1 MKWSVRLARVS
12 GIDIRVHVTLALVL
26 LFGAWQYGKYHGG
39 RGAWFGLLFMICLFG
54 CVALHELG
62 HSLMAQRLG
71 MHVKEIVLLPI
82 GGMARL
88 SRGPTR
94 PMDELLIALAGP
106 LVNALL
112 ACVGVVVALVAFG
125 PHAVL
130 SEAFRDFHQLG
141 PSFAG
146 LLSGLILANLML
158 AVLNMVPALPMDGG
172 RVARALMTI
181 VWGGARATLVASL
194 FGQLLAAVVIVAAI
208 YTEQI
213 VFGVLGVLVFVA
225 AYNERRVSRIRIALG
240 RFTAREVVSSAQ
252 VTLAPDDSIGTALD
266 RALKASQSHFA
277 VLQGGQLVGTISRGQ
292 IVSAAASR
300 GPSAFVGGSMHAEV
314 ARVGAELP
322 LVEVQ
327 DRVNEADGRPA
338 AVFEGD
344 AFLALLTHDDLWRIG
359 TIVAT
364 VGPLGP
370 RGSRVI

>member
-26 LFGAWQYGKYHGG
+26 LLGALQYGKYHGP
-39 RGAWFGLLFMICLFG
+39 RGAWFGLLFMTCLFA

-62 HSLMAQRLG
+62 HSLVAQRLG
-71 MHVKEIVLLPI
+71 MRVKEIVLLPI

-88 SRGPTR
+88 SRGPHT
-94 PMDELLIALAGP
+94 PQHELLIALAGP

-112 ACVGVVVALVAFG
+112 ACIGVAIALIAFG

-130 SEAFRDFHQLG
+130 SEGFRDFHQLG

-146 LLSGLILANLML
+146 LLSGLILANVML

-181 VWGGARATLVASL
+181 VWGGARATLVASI
-194 FGQLLAAVVIVAAI
+194 FGQFLAALVIVAAI
-208 YTEQI
+208 YSQQI
-213 VFGVLGVLVFVA
+213 VFGILGGLVFVA
-225 AYNERRVSRIRIALG
+225 AYNERRISRIRIALG
-240 RFTAREVVSSAQ
+240 RFTARDVVGSNQ
-252 VTLAPDDSIGTALD
+252 LTLAPDDPMGAAFERML
-266 RALKASQSHFA
+266 RVPQNHFA
-277 VLQGGQLVGTISRGQ
+277 VLHGGQLVGTISRGQ

-300 GPSAFVGGSMHAEV
+300 GPSAFVAGSMHAEV
-314 ARVGAELP
+314 LRVDAGLP

-327 DRVNEADGRPA
+327 DRVSDADGRPA
-338 AVFEGD
+338 AVFED
-344 AFLALLTHDDLWRIG
+344 HAFVGLLSHEDLWRVG

-364 VGPLGP
+364 LGP
-370 RGSRVI
+370 AGAR

>member
-26 LFGAWQYGKYHGG
+26 PLGALQYGQHHGA
-39 RGAWFGLLFMICLFG
+39 RGAWFGLLFMTCLFG

-71 MHVKEIVLLPI
+71 LRVKEIVLLPI

-88 SRGPTR
+88 SRGPSS
-94 PMDELLIALAGP
+94 PQHELLIALAGP

-112 ACVGVVVALVAFG
+112 ACVGVAVALIAFG

-146 LLSGLILANLML
+146 LLSGLILANVML

-172 RVARALMTI
+172 RVARALLTI
-181 VWGGARATLVASL
+181 AWGGARATLVASI
-194 FGQLLAAVVIVAAI
+194 FGQLLAGLVIVAAI
-208 YTEQI
+208 YSQQI
-213 VFGVLGVLVFVA
+213 LLGILGGLVFVA
-225 AYNERRVSRIRIALG
+225 AYNERRISRIRIALG
-240 RFTAREVVSSAQ
+240 RFTAREVVGSAQ
-252 VTLAPDDSIGTALD
+252 LTLAPDDPIGLAFEHVLSTP
-266 RALKASQSHFA
+266 QTHFA
-277 VLQGGQLVGTISRGQ
+277 VLQGRQLVGTISRAQ

-300 GPSAFVGGSMHAEV
+300 GPSAFVAGSMHSEV
-314 ARVGAELP
+314 TRVDADLP

-327 DRVNEADGRPA
+327 DRVSEADGRPA
-338 AVFEGD
+338 AVFQGE
-344 AFLALLTHDDLWRIG
+344 AFLGLLTYEDLWRVG

-364 VGPLGP
+364 LGPLGQH
-370 RGSRVI
+370 GSR